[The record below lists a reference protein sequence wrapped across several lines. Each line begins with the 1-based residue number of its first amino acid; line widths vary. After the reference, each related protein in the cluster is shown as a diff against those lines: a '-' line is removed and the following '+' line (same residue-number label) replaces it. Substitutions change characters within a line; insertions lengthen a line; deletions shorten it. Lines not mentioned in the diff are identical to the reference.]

1 MKMDIAI
8 ALFGIISA
16 VSFTVVHAQ
25 DLSDVDRDTRALEL
39 FLQDKQ
45 DYKDHCSHIRWEQ
58 PKIKVYKETLKSH
71 LPEGCK

>member
-16 VSFTVVHAQ
+16 INFSVVHAQ
-25 DLSDVDRDTRALEL
+25 DLSDVDRDTKALEL

-45 DYKDHCSHIRWEQ
+45 DYKDHCPHIRWEQ
-58 PKIKVYKETLKSH
+58 PKIKVYKESLKSQ
-71 LPEGCK
+71 LPAGCK

>member
-8 ALFGIISA
+8 VLFGIISA
-16 VSFTVVHAQ
+16 ISFTVVHAQ
-25 DLSDVDRDTRALEL
+25 DLSDVDRNTKALEL

-45 DYKDHCSHIRWEQ
+45 DHKDHCVYIRWNQ
-58 PKIKVYKETLKSH
+58 PKLKVYKETLKSH

>member
-16 VSFTVVHAQ
+16 ISFSVVHAQ
-25 DLSDVDRDTRALEL
+25 DLSDVDRDTKALEL

-45 DYKDHCSHIRWEQ
+45 DHKDHCPNIRWEQ
-58 PKIKVYKETLKSH
+58 PKIKVYKETLKSQ
-71 LPEGCK
+71 LPAGCK

>member
-16 VSFTVVHAQ
+16 ISFSVVHAQ
-25 DLSDVDRDTRALEL
+25 DLSDVDRDTKALEL

-45 DYKDHCSHIRWEQ
+45 DYKDYCQHISWEQ